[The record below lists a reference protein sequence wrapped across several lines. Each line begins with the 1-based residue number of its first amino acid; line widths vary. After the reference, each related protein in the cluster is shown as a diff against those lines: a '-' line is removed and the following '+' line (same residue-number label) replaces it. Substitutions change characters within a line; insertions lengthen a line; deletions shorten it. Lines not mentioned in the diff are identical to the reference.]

1 MPARDNVIQSNLA
14 TIGVLTNYNICIFF
28 KIPELR
34 FRDQVFVTCK
44 NYVETKYGV
53 NFATL
58 ILYSVTG
65 LLYSDNILVELFKLL

>member
-1 MPARDNVIQSNLA
+1 MPARDNVILSNLA

-28 KIPELR
+28 LIPELR

-53 NFATL
+53 NFATCK
-58 ILYSVTG
+58 SVNE
-65 LLYSDNILVELFKLL
+65 LLYSETILVELYELL